1 MKYNHA
7 VTLAFEV
14 VSNDPNGDDFTPAML
29 RKALLER
36 MVSLDIG
43 NEWVEAIGAPYDT
56 YEESDFAHG
65 KDAAH
70 A

>member
-14 VSNDPNGDDFTPAML
+14 ISDDPNGEDFTPAIL
-29 RKALLER
+29 REALLRR
-36 MVSLDIG
+36 MVNLHIG

-56 YEESDFAHG
+56 HEEDEG
-65 KDAAH
+65 
-70 A
+70 